1 VKALEKQ
8 THKMCGIQL
17 RIWKDKSCELCQS
30 IFGHNRKTDDSGGS
44 KDDIE
49 KSDLEFRDD
58 NLRRRGPD
66 SYGTISSI
74 TYPGYC
80 QIQCAASVLQMRAEL
95 REQPVSFAPA
105 WTKPKDRNIS
115 SVQAENDDEEHDE
128 QTAYL
133 CWNGEIYQQIQSR
146 SLEQPTDNSNNSKE
160 EFMYDIAD
168 TTVVANHLQAPFVS
182 NDDEINLDGNN
193 EDQCR
198 MNLPSSHDSA
208 PQHHIANV
216 MSRLYN
222 AEFAFCVLTQH
233 GVYFGRDLW
242 GRRSLLLWS
251 CPRNCGSFQVVS
263 VAENSPP
270 IVTAA
275 TMTTTTDS
283 PTENITTAIEWTEV
297 PPGMV
302 HCILFSEPKEKI
314 PEVAYP
320 KVSFPI
326 SRLPKDFLIP
336 PIPQQIGTSQSSTE
350 IISERLWRASLKLE
364 FCLRR
369 AVTIRLDQ
377 SSHRRS
383 TGVLFSGGVD
393 SVVLAALAAEILS
406 SQYRAEKLAAKAQ
419 SSAVQSSAS
428 PRHLQCSPVPILYLY
443 NVSFGP
449 NPEKSGDRKA
459 ALKSYNTLREKYK
472 NSSTSEEVRADKDR
486 IENDDNHRAGVHDN
500 YITDDDCDIKIVFR
514 DIVVEWEDICRTEP
528 HIRTLLSPKSTV
540 MDVNIATALWF
551 ASRGRAVGKEASNN
565 TVYDNDSLIDNDRS
579 PRVLLLGMGADELMG
594 GYGRH
599 RKAYEIGGWEELKS
613 ELTMDQNRLW
623 ERNCGRD
630 DRLCSDHG
638 REARFP
644 FLDAHVVRLLQE
656 TMANEDGLICDFSLP
671 PGVGDKRILR
681 LVAERL
687 GLEHASGLVKRAI
700 QFGSRISHLSDK
712 KRFGSRRKAKGSTKI

>member
-1 VKALEKQ
+1 
-8 THKMCGIQL
+8 
-17 RIWKDKSCELCQS
+17 
-30 IFGHNRKTDDSGGS
+30 
-44 KDDIE
+44 
-49 KSDLEFRDD
+49 
-58 NLRRRGPD
+58 
-66 SYGTISSI
+66 
-74 TYPGYC
+74 
-80 QIQCAASVLQMRAEL
+80 MRAEL
-95 REQPVSFAPA
+95 REQPVAFVPA
-105 WTKPKDRNIS
+105 WMKPEDSNDS
-115 SVQAENDDEEHDE
+115 SVKAESDDEEHDE

-133 CWNGEIYQQIQSR
+133 CWNGEIYQQIESP
-146 SLEQPTDNSNNSKE
+146 SSEQPTGNSNDSKE
-160 EFMYDIAD
+160 AFMYDIAD
-168 TTVVANHLQAPFVS
+168 TTVVANHLHAPFVS
-182 NDDEINLDGNN
+182 NDDEINLGGNN
-193 EDQCR
+193 GEQYHIRD
-198 MNLPSSHDSA
+198 LPSSQASA

-222 AEFAFCVLTQH
+222 AEFAFCILTEH
-233 GVYFGRDLW
+233 GVFYGRDLW
-242 GRRSLLLWS
+242 GRRSLLLWR

-263 VAENSPP
+263 VAEDSPP
-270 IVTAA
+270 AVTAA
-275 TMTTTTDS
+275 TAAAAMPTTADES
-283 PTENITTAIEWTEV
+283 PTENSTTALEWTEV

-302 HCILFSEPKEKI
+302 HCILFSEPKETI

-320 KVSFPI
+320 KASFPI
-326 SRLPKDFLIP
+326 SRLPKNSLIP
-336 PIPQQIGTSQSSTE
+336 PIPHQNVTLQSSTE
-350 IISERLWRASLKLE
+350 TISERLWRASLELE

-406 SQYRAEKLAAKAQ
+406 SQYRAEKEAILAAKAQ
-419 SSAVQSSAS
+419 S
-428 PRHLQCSPVPILYLY
+428 RHLQCPPVPILYLY

-459 ALKSYNTLREKYK
+459 ALKSYHTLQEKYK
-472 NSSTSEEVRADKDR
+472 NSSIGEEVRGDKDCS
-486 IENDDNHRAGVHDN
+486 ENDDNHRAGVHDN
-500 YITDDDCDIKIVFR
+500 NITDDDCDIKIVFR
-514 DIVVEWEDICRTEP
+514 DIVVEWKDICRTEP

-551 ASRGRAVGKEASNN
+551 ASRGRVAGQEASNN
-565 TVYDNDSLIDNDRS
+565 TSIYDNRS

-599 RKAYEIGGWEELKS
+599 RKAYERGGWEELQS

-644 FLDAHVVRLLQE
+644 FLDAHVVKLLQE
-656 TMANEDGLICDFSLP
+656 TMANEDGLVCDFGLP